1 MAAQNEVELIVRAKN
16 LSTKTIK
23 QLNDELGQIATN
35 QDKVA
40 DANKLAER
48 SFESLKSEQQQLLAI
63 MKTLNDRAA
72 KLNAYEKQETQVR
85 NLREELGRARD
96 QLSTLATQFYQ
107 TEKPSKEF
115 TAQLKAAGDNVN
127 KLEGGLRNAE
137 RRFDTTGRKLHDMG
151 VDTTRFAQSQEQIN
165 TALQS
170 SLSAYQRSTDNVERY
185 DTAIKEVRKSQ
196 LDARDAERQTAQE
209 AKESAG
215 KLEAAARERE
225 QALQREQKFAEL
237 TAGVYRTLARERAK
251 AAAAGAGFRATGSQ
265 ALAAARAASGPAV
278 GSGSGVAGAAAG
290 VQALLDPAKEAVST
304 LDKLEKEIE
313 QLDAE
318 FKQLTPEAL
327 RAGDGMEKLADQSR
341 RLREA
346 ATALKGQ
353 AGLADELSRQNAAL
367 IVSQQRFEAA
377 RQEVI
382 QYAQAVE
389 KADAP
394 NDELAASLQRAQN
407 AMRQAHAELT
417 KQTEAFN
424 KTEQRARTAGI
435 TLNNLNGIEQ
445 RLAQT
450 ATRVKSGTDQVASSM
465 TRLDNVTAKTSRQL
479 NAFNSGQRTALSLY
493 QRSRGQILSLV
504 SAYVGVFGA
513 INLVGSAMDAAIE
526 REKVMSRLM
535 ISTGGDAVKTA
546 EEYDYLR
553 AKADE
558 LGLVFGPLAEAYSR
572 FSVAARDAGMSAEA
586 TRFIFESFSEAA
598 AVLRL
603 SGDETAGAFRALEQI
618 FSKGYIQAEE
628 LRGQLGDRMTGAFN
642 LFAKAIGVT
651 TGELNN
657 MLDKGGEVKAEF
669 VLLAAQTA
677 RGIYGPQA
685 KAASDSLI
693 GDLARMQNAWGDLK
707 RQIIDGGL
715 GVGLRKL
722 FADMTVFLKSSD
734 GEKFA
739 ANLTKVFT
747 AAAAAAGELV
757 KTLAEYPGVI
767 EFVADTVAFLIRN
780 FKALLAIMVAIQA
793 SRIAIVFTRLATE
806 IWKARAA
813 SLALNTALGAGTV
826 ASAGKAGAGLTALIG
841 GPIAALLAIA
851 AAGIII
857 PIFFQMKGEL
867 DASKVKADAAS
878 TIADLNR
885 GFSASERNLAVL
897 SRDNAKTLE
906 ARVTAAQRLLDIYD
920 KQKKALADQIA
931 QNTAIRKN
939 QAVVRVAQGT
949 REGDMNLGKKQFA
962 ARDAVVAE
970 GKALEAS
977 LAALEQRANPLRQLV
992 ASASR
997 DLGILQTKEA
1007 KVGSD
1012 ALEAEFKRIQA
1023 AADAAAARAGEGKK
1037 DKKGADTEKKLAADR
1052 IRLAEETAKTLREID
1067 DDILKAQD
1075 DNLDN
1080 RIKLIT
1086 SEFEVRRIEIQKLIE
1101 EAKKLGLGDEV
1112 SQLEAAFAKLQSL
1125 EEISKKKETKEFN
1138 DNKVAE
1144 NEQKINDLLN
1154 QRQTELE
1161 TINLL
1166 TEAGLL
1172 TQAEASTRIEEIN
1185 TRMLPQMQALALAAK
1200 EFIATL
1206 GNSPEAVMALANLA
1220 NLQARIDAVGKE
1232 LSAQKRQVIDVFVNG
1247 FGNAFMQTATLIAD
1261 TLKGVQDAG
1270 DAWKAFGDIVLNTIA
1285 DILIELAQMIIQQ
1298 AIFNALKAAAENSG
1312 GGWGSI
1318 ISQVA
1323 GYLKHD
1329 GGVVGQGPKRRSG
1342 IPSAV
1347 FDNATRY
1354 HTGGVAGFAADEVP
1368 AVLKRNEEVLT
1379 EDDPRHRFNGGMNA
1393 GGGQA
1398 SADVTI
1404 INSVDSESVVAAGA
1418 NTRQGRQAI
1427 FNAVKA
1433 DRATY
1438 QKLLGVK

>member
-72 KLNAYEKQETQVR
+72 KLTAYEKQETQVR

-96 QLSTLATQFYQ
+96 QLGTLATQFYQ

-137 RRFDTTGRKLHDMG
+137 RRFETTGRKLHDMG

-170 SLSAYQRSTDNVERY
+170 SLSAYKRSTDNVERY
-185 DTAIKEVRKSQ
+185 DAAIKEVRASQ
-196 LDARDAERQTAQE
+196 LAARDAERQSAQE
-209 AKESAG
+209 AKDSAG

-225 QALQREQKFAEL
+225 QSLQREQKFAEL
-237 TAGVYRTLARERAK
+237 TANVYRTLARERER
-251 AAAAGAGFRATGSQ
+251 AAAAGAGFRATGTQ

-278 GSGSGVAGAAAG
+278 GSGAGAAGAAAG
-290 VQALLDPAKEAVST
+290 VQALLEPAKEAVST

-313 QLDAE
+313 QLDDE
-318 FKQLTPEAL
+318 FRQLTPEAL

-346 ATALKGQ
+346 AAALKGQ
-353 AGLADELSRQNAAL
+353 AGLADELNRQNAAL
-367 IVSQQRFEAA
+367 VTSQQRFEAA

-407 AMRQAHAELT
+407 AMRTAQAELVR
-417 KQTEAFN
+417 QTEAFN
-424 KTEQRARTAGI
+424 KTEQRARAAGI

-450 ATRVKSGTDQVASSM
+450 AGRVKAGQEQVARSM
-465 TRLDNVTAKTSRQL
+465 TQLENATAKTSRQMS
-479 NAFNSGQRTALSLY
+479 AFNTGQRTALSLY

-513 INLVGSAMDAAIE
+513 INLVGSAMDSAIE

-535 ISTGGDAVKTA
+535 IATKGDANA
-546 EEYDYLR
+546 AAQEYDYLR

-642 LFAKAIGVT
+642 LFAKAIGVST
-651 TGELNN
+651 DELNK
-657 MLDKGGEVKAEF
+657 MLEKGGEVKAEF

-685 KAASDSLI
+685 KAASDSLL

-715 GVGLRKL
+715 GDGLRKL
-722 FADMTVFLKSSD
+722 FVDMTTFLKSKD

-747 AAAAAAGELV
+747 AAAAAGGELV
-757 KTLAEYPGVI
+757 RVLAENDKI
-767 EFVADTVAFLIRN
+767 ITFVADSVAFLIRN
-780 FKALLAIMVAIQA
+780 FKALLAIMLAIQGA
-793 SRIAIVFTRLATE
+793 RIAIVFTQLATSLL
-806 IWKARAA
+806 KARAA
-813 SLALNTALGAGTV
+813 SVALNAALGAGTA
-826 ASAGKAGAGLTALIG
+826 ASAARAGAGITALIG

-857 PIFFQMKGEL
+857 PIVYQFREEGKAMK
-867 DASKVKADAAS
+867 AKADAAS

-885 GFSASERNLAVL
+885 GFAASERNLAVL

-906 ARVTAAQRLLDIYD
+906 ARVTAAQNLLDIYD
-920 KQKKALADQIA
+920 KQKKTLAEQIQ
-931 QNTAIRKN
+931 QNTQIRKN

-949 REGDMNLGKKQFA
+949 HEYDANLGSKQF
-962 ARDAVVAE
+962 DAMRQVEAE

-977 LAALEQRANPLRQLV
+977 LASLEQRAAPLRDLV
-992 ASASR
+992 KSAGR

-1007 KVGSD
+1007 KAGSD
-1012 ALEAEFKRIQA
+1012 ALEAEFKRVQA

-1037 DKKGADTEKKLAADR
+1037 DKKGENEEKKLAADR

-1075 DNLDN
+1075 DNLEN

-1101 EAKKLGLGDEV
+1101 EAKKLGLGDEAA
-1112 SQLEAAFAKLQSL
+1112 QLEASFAKLATL
-1125 EEISKKKETKEFN
+1125 EEITKTKETKEFN
-1138 DNKVAE
+1138 DAKLVE
-1144 NEQKINDLLN
+1144 NEQKINDLLD

-1166 TEAGLL
+1166 MEAGLL
-1172 TQAEASTRIEEIN
+1172 TQAEASTRIEEVN
-1185 TRMLPQMQALALAAK
+1185 ARMLPQLNEMVAKAQA
-1200 EFIATL
+1200 FVATL
-1206 GNSPEAVMALANLA
+1206 SGDEAVRAQVALDNIR
-1220 NLQARIDAVGKE
+1220 ARVSAIGKE
-1232 LSAQKRQVIDVFVNG
+1232 MSAQKRQVVDVFVNG

-1312 GGWGSI
+1312 GGWGAI

-1379 EDDPRHRFNGGMNA
+1379 EDDPRHRFNGGME
-1393 GGGQA
+1393 GGGGITNEV
-1398 SADVTI
+1398 SI
-1404 INSVDSESVVAAGA
+1404 INTIDSASVVAAGA
-1418 NTRQGRQAI
+1418 NTRAGRQSI
-1427 FNAVKA
+1427 FNAIKA
-1433 DRATY
+1433 DRSSY
-1438 QKLLGVK
+1438 KKLLA